1 MEFEIYSI
9 GIVCASV
16 CTSLTP
22 GEAELALNVE
32 HPTGISTRW
41 TLSEDKTF
49 GDGVS
54 PMPCG
59 CPDHPGNK
67 HYLFNC

>member
-1 MEFEIYSI
+1 MDFEVF
-9 GIVCASV
+9 GLGPLCASV

-22 GEAELALNVE
+22 EEAELALNVE
-32 HPTGISTRW
+32 CPTEVRTRW

-49 GDGVS
+49 AGGE
-54 PMPCG
+54 PMPCE
-59 CPDHPGNK
+59 CPDNPGNK